1 MRSFKGLLALSLIIL
16 LALGVVACSND
27 KKDDKKLQDI
37 GNSEGVSQDIN
48 GVQFPFKFTDFMGR
62 EITVEKEPQ
71 RIVSLAPSITELIYA
86 LGAGDRVVGVTSFDN
101 YPPEVQDVPK
111 VGDFNGPN
119 VEAIIAQKP
128 DIIFASSLSGKDKM
142 ESLQQST
149 GIPVAVL
156 EAKNIQQIY
165 ESIELIG
172 KLTGTQ
178 DKGQQVIQE
187 MQNKIDEISSK
198 TKNLPKVKVFYLLD
212 INGNWTAGKGSF
224 IDELI
229 TLAGGENIA
238 ADAGG
243 EWVQYSLEELVKKN
257 PDVIIM
263 SAYAGKIDDVK
274 NAQGYKDTNAVKNGK
289 VYMISNDDIVSR
301 ASNRIVLGLEE
312 IAKILHPEVLK

>member
-1 MRSFKGLLALSLIIL
+1 MRSFKGLLALLLVIL
-16 LALGVVACSND
+16 LALGTVACSND

-37 GNSEGVSQDIN
+37 GNNESASQDAN
-48 GVQFPFKFTDFMGR
+48 VVQFPFKFTDFMGR
-62 EITVEKEPQ
+62 EVTVEKEPQ

-101 YPPEVQDVPK
+101 YPPEVQNVPK
-111 VGDFNGPN
+111 VGDFNAPN

-165 ESIELIG
+165 ESIELIS

-187 MQNKIDEISSK
+187 MQDKIDEISSK
-198 TKNLPKVKVFYLLD
+198 TKDLPKVKVFYLLD

-238 ADAGG
+238 ADAGA

-312 IAKILHPEVLK
+312 IAKILHPEVLE